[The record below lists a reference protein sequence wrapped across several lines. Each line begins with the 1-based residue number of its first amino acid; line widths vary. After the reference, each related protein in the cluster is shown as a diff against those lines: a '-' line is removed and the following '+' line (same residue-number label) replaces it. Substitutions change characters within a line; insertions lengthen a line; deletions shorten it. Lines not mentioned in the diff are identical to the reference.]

1 MKNLL
6 PKERRLQGEAIVVKM
21 LKEWLS
27 SSLLC
32 LHLSTFLVLSSIAYT
47 AQIFA
52 LEWLKTRRRWLQMSE
67 SAAHQTKKEIIRF
80 NFEMIK

>member
-52 LEWLKTRRRWLQMSE
+52 LE
-67 SAAHQTKKEIIRF
+67 
-80 NFEMIK
+80 